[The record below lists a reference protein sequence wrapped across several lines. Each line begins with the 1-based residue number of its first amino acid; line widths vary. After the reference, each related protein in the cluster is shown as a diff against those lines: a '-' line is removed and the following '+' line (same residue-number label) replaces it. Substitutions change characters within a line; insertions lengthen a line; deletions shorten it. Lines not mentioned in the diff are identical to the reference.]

1 MIYISPY
8 NPLSVPLWGT
18 TGGFLMK
25 TIILDF
31 DGTLGD
37 TRAVIVKTMQQTI
50 AELGLPQRSDAECV
64 ATIGL
69 PLHEGF
75 RSLIPM
81 TEEMG
86 QRCAEVYRRLFDVN
100 NVAGAVPMFPH
111 VRETIAEL
119 YGRGLTLTIAS
130 SRGRD
135 TLSGFLRDMKLE
147 QYISRVVA
155 VSDVE
160 HAKPEPDMVLD
171 ILRYVGCRADEALVV
186 GDTVF
191 DIEMGRRAGAKTCGV
206 TYGNG
211 TRESLAGADFLIDD
225 FGELLIK
232 MKNEE

>member
-1 MIYISPY
+1 
-8 NPLSVPLWGT
+8 
-18 TGGFLMK
+18 MK

-37 TRAVIVKTMQQTI
+37 TRAVIVKTMHQTL

-64 ATIGL
+64 ASLGL
-69 PLHEGF
+69 RGLEGF
-75 RSLIPM
+75 SRRIPL
-81 TEEMG
+81 TVELG

-111 VRETIAEL
+111 VRETIKEL
-119 YGRGLTLTIAS
+119 YDRGLTLTIAS

-135 TLSGFLRDMKLE
+135 TLMGFLRDMELE

-211 TRESLAGADFLIDD
+211 TRESLADADFLIDD
-225 FGELLIK
+225 FGELLRLS
-232 MKNEE
+232 